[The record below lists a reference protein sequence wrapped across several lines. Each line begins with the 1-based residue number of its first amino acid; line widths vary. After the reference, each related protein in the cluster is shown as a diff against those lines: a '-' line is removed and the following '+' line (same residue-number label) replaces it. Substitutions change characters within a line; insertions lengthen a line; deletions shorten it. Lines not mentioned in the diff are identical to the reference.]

1 MINGIISFLI
11 ALVSGMGLGGGGLFA
26 VYLSVFT
33 ETPQLSVQ
41 GFNLLFFIFCAGA
54 SVTVQLF
61 GRKIN
66 LFAVLIMTLTGM
78 AGALLGTLLAG
89 VVPEEYLRKIF
100 GIMLISTGIIAL
112 RSALSWRNSGVGEEY
127 SKNISTK
134 DTQERKNTTER
145 DAESGK

>member
-1 MINGIISFLI
+1 MINTIVSFII

-54 SVTVQLF
+54 SVVLQLI
-61 GRKIN
+61 GKKIN
-66 LFAVLIMTLTGM
+66 FCAVLVMVLAGIV
-78 AGALLGTLLAG
+78 GALFGTLLSG
-89 VVPEEYLRKIF
+89 VMPEEYLRKIF
-100 GIMLISTGIIAL
+100 GIMLVSTGIIAL
-112 RSALSWRNSGVGEEY
+112 RASVPRDNRGGEEY

-134 DTQERKNTTER
+134 EEREGKNTTER
-145 DAESGK
+145 DAERGK

>member
-1 MINGIISFLI
+1 MVNTIVSFI
-11 ALVSGMGLGGGGLFA
+11 RALVSGMGLGGGGLFA

-54 SVTVQLF
+54 SVMLHLF

-66 LFAVLIMTLTGM
+66 FSVVLVMVLSGIT
-78 AGALLGTLLAG
+78 GALLGTLLSG

-100 GIMLISTGIIAL
+100 GIMLVSTGIIAL
-112 RSALSWRNSGVGEEY
+112 RAAVPGSNKDSGEEY

-134 DTQERKNTTER
+134 DAREGKNTTER
-145 DAESGK
+145 DAENGK

>member
-1 MINGIISFLI
+1 MINGIISFII
-11 ALVSGMGLGGGGLFA
+11 ALVSGMGVGGGGLFA

-61 GRKIN
+61 KRKIN
-66 LFAVLIMTLTGM
+66 FSAVLIMTVTGI
-78 AGALLGTLLAG
+78 AGALIGTLLAG
-89 VVPEEYLRKIF
+89 VVPEEWLRKIF
-100 GIMLISTGIIAL
+100 GVMLISAGMIAL
-112 RSALSWRNSGVGEEY
+112 RTAMSGRNNGKGEEY

-134 DTQERKNTTER
+134 EAHDSKKTTDRNENS
-145 DAESGK
+145 DK

>member
-1 MINGIISFLI
+1 VINGIISFLI

-112 RSALSWRNSGVGEEY
+112 RSALSGRNSGVGEEY